1 MSYIYNVCLLSVRII
16 LTMILINQRMNL
28 TGASAASCLV
38 TAAPR
43 YDGCV
48 ISLGCATP
56 SLSLYLPVISNY
68 AGHHTLTRHW
78 DYNRDTR
85 QHTQPVSLLIY
96 LSITSQQSV
105 NPKILDGA
113 NIKIR
118 MRHEIMQ
125 CTVIVKCA
133 WTMDMHIQ
141 FTDDDIAWLL
151 LNLLISCFFLNP
163 LYS

>member
-28 TGASAASCLV
+28 TGESAASCLV
-38 TAAPR
+38 TAARR

-48 ISLGCATP
+48 ISP
-56 SLSLYLPVISNY
+56 SLTLYLPVISNY

-105 NPKILDGA
+105 NPKILNGA
-113 NIKIR
+113 NNA
-118 MRHEIMQ
+118 MH
-125 CTVIVKCA
+125 CDLKCS

-141 FTDDDIAWLL
+141 FTDDDIAWLG
-151 LNLLISCFFLNP
+151 CC
-163 LYS
+163 